1 MCAHISRSVCV
12 RWSQAALL
20 CYINCKPHF
29 LTKRSHW
36 LKIGWDESLNLCLTH
51 THTCKHTC
59 KHTSVIQMTP
69 PPTHPP
75 TLTPTT
81 DSHHPLPQPTCVGVS
96 GDFSAPA
103 EKWLAFWGRTSGM
116 YKCARAFKCITDL
129 VAVTS
134 VVKELRHVEMCG
146 NKKKCK
152 KVNKWTRNREEVK
165 KEVTGNK
172 RGERR

>member
-69 PPTHPP
+69 PPHPNHRQPPSTPP
-75 TLTPTT
+75 THLRRCIRWFFSTRWEMIGLLRE
-81 DSHHPLPQPTCVGVS
+81 DLRYVQTCTCLQVYYRPS
-96 GDFSAPA
+96 SSDFSGKRIKTRWNVW
-103 EKWLAFWGRTSGM
+103 EQ
-116 YKCARAFKCITDL
+116 
-129 VAVTS
+129 
-134 VVKELRHVEMCG
+134 
-146 NKKKCK
+146 KKKCK

-165 KEVTGNK
+165 KEVTGNV